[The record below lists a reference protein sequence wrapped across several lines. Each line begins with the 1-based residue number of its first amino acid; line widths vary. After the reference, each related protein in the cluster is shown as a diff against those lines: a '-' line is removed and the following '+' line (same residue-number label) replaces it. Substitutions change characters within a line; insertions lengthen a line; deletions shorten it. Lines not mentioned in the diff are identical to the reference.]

1 MSDGAALAIDAH
13 GDERY
18 VVVSS
23 DCHGGGNVLDY
34 RPYLESSW
42 LDEFDA
48 WAAEYEVPY
57 DDLKGDNGER
67 NWDSVRRTHDLEM
80 DGIVAEV
87 IFPNTVPPFFPKVS
101 LTTQPPA
108 LTAADMERRWAG
120 LRAHNRWLT
129 DFCLATPGQRARG
142 DPDQPLRS
150 RGIGSGDP
158 TCSGSWTD
166 RGCPPSRHPSRS
178 RTSPTIRYGL

>member
-1 MSDGAALAIDAH
+1 MSDDAALAIDAN

-18 VVVSS
+18 IVVSS

-67 NWDSVRRTHDLEM
+67 NWDSVRRAHDLEM

-101 LTTQPPA
+101 LSTQPPP

-120 LRAHNRWLT
+120 SLISA
-129 DFCLATPGQRARG
+129 APPPGAAPG
-142 DPDQPLRS
+142 
-150 RGIGSGDP
+150 
-158 TCSGSWTD
+158 
-166 RGCPPSRHPSRS
+166 
-178 RTSPTIRYGL
+178 

>member
-1 MSDGAALAIDAH
+1 MSDGGALAIDAD

-67 NWDSVRRTHDLEM
+67 NWDSVRRATRSR
-80 DGIVAEV
+80 DGRH
-87 IFPNTVPPFFPKVS
+87 
-101 LTTQPPA
+101 
-108 LTAADMERRWAG
+108 RR
-120 LRAHNRWLT
+120 
-129 DFCLATPGQRARG
+129 RG
-142 DPDQPLRS
+142 DLPEHGAAVLPQGVPVDPAARASLQPIWSDAGRDS
-150 RGIGSGDP
+150 GPTTAGSQIFVAP
-158 TCSGSWTD
+158 
-166 RGCPPSRHPSRS
+166 HPGAV
-178 RTSPTIRYGL
+178 PG